1 MVMGGWVGGWVDVKY
16 VIRIAYRY
24 QKMRKKM
31 NRNPIAKK
39 TDAWNYETGEAKSK
53 ELKEKTKS

>member
-1 MVMGGWVGGWVDVKY
+1 MVMGGWVDVNY
-16 VIRIAYRY
+16 VLRIAYRY